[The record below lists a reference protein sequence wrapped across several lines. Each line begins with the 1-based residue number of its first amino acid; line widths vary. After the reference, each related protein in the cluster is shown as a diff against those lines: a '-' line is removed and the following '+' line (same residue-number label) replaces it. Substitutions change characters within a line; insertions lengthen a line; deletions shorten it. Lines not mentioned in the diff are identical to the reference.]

1 MHYSLQ
7 KLWALIKRMSILF
20 VIYQLLRFIFFI
32 YNKHH
37 FTDVG
42 LSGYL
47 RMMWGG
53 LRFDLTALL
62 YLNLLYIILYLLPFP
77 FTSKRI
83 YRQFIHYLFLT
94 TNALGIAIN
103 LIDVFYF
110 DYILKRSTVEMLMFA
125 SESNIGSLFIEFMKD
140 FWYGFILF
148 AFLMYAINKWYKYI
162 KDIRFKVKF
171 TIINFITGLSILL
184 LSLYLSAVGIRG
196 GFTRTTR
203 PININNAGA
212 YVQKPLEMAIVL
224 NSTFTFIRTLKKQA
238 FKPVHYFNKEDLA
251 SIYTPE
257 KHFESDSLMQR
268 KNIMIIIVESL
279 AKEYTGLLNKDIK
292 NYKGF
297 TPFLDSLML
306 QSHTFTNAYANG
318 RKSIDAM
325 PSILASIPS
334 LVQPYVLSPYS
345 TNKINGIGSLL
356 KKKGY
361 KSAFFHGAPN
371 GSMGFDAFANLAG
384 FDAYYGMTEYGKNND
399 NDGPWGIPDD
409 KFLQYTAQVLDT
421 FKKPFVSALFTL
433 SSHHPF
439 TLPEGFEGK
448 FNGGELPIHKVIQ
461 YTDYSLKHFFQVVS
475 TKEWYQNTIFV
486 ITADHCNQSYLPEYR
501 STLGRHAVP
510 IIFFDPSQTDNA
522 KLDNTPTQQIDIM
535 PRLLRKLNYSGDF
548 ISFGNDPDNSK
559 SPFVIN
565 YTGNTWEFMQND
577 YLLRFRKD
585 KPISLYNYKEDR
597 LLRKN
602 IMSKHKK
609 ITSEMT
615 KQLKAFIQQYK
626 NRLIQNRLTIN
637 N

>member
-7 KLWALIKRMSILF
+7 KLWVLIKRMSILF
-20 VIYQLLRFIFFI
+20 VIYQLLRFIFFV

-53 LRFDLTALL
+53 LRFDLTAIL
-62 YLNLLYIILYLLPFP
+62 YLNAIFVILSMLPVRFKHNSGFKRLLF
-77 FTSKRI
+77 
-83 YRQFIHYLFLT
+83 YLFIV
-94 TNALGIAIN
+94 TNSIGFALN
-103 LIDVFYF
+103 LMDIFYF
-110 DYILKRSTVEMLMFA
+110 DYVLKRSTIEVFMFTH
-125 SESNIGSLFIEFMKD
+125 EKNIFSLLSQFAQD
-140 FWYGFILF
+140 FWLGFVLFILF
-148 AFLMYAINKWYKYI
+148 VIVTIKFYKYVSTN
-162 KDIRFKVKF
+162 DGLENYTQKF
-171 TIINFITGLSILL
+171 YPKGIIVLVLVIFFMII
-184 LSLYLSAVGIRG
+184 GIRSSFIG
-196 GFTRTTR
+196 DR
-203 PININNAGA
+203 PLHQNNAGA

-224 NSTFTFIRTLKKQA
+224 NTPFTVIRTIRKSRL
-238 FKPVHYFNKEDLA
+238 KPVHYFNEQELA
-251 SIYTPE
+251 KIYEP
-257 KHFESDSLMQR
+257 KMHFVSDSSFLQ

-279 AKEYTGLLNKDIK
+279 AREYTGLLNRDIK
-292 NYKGF
+292 NYKGY

-318 RKSIDAM
+318 RRSIDAM

-334 LVQPYVLSPYS
+334 LTQSFVLSPYGAD
-345 TNKINGIGSLL
+345 NFIGLGDIL
-356 KKKGY
+356 KEKGY
-361 KSAFFHGAPN
+361 KTAFFHGANN
-371 GSMGFDAFANLAG
+371 GSMGFNAFVKLAG
-384 FDAYYGMTEYGKNND
+384 IDEYYGMNEYGNNKD
-399 NDGPWGIPDD
+399 YDGHWGIPDD
-409 KFLQYTAQVLDT
+409 KFLQYTVKQLDT
-421 FKKPFVSALFTL
+421 FTKPFMATLFTL

-439 TLPEGFEGK
+439 TMPTEDKYKGLFYEGT
-448 FNGGELPIHKVIQ
+448 LPIHKTIEYV
-461 YTDYSLKHFFQVVS
+461 DFSLRNFFKS
-475 TKEWYQNTIFV
+475 ASKSSWYHNTIFV
-486 ITADHCNQSYLPEYR
+486 ITADHCNLTDLPEYKS
-501 STLGRHAVP
+501 STGHHAIP
-510 IIFFDPSQTDNA
+510 IIFFEPDSKA
-522 KLDNTPTQQIDIM
+522 KLDSTLMQQIDIM

-597 LLRKN
+597 LLRKS